1 MKRRAR
7 RLEDKCRIVFLLAF
21 ILVISITPIKLFFLG
36 PKDKALWL
44 EGRKTVL
51 PPTFTIDSFLDGS
64 YQNQLEKSLADQTP
78 TSETLKAKYLL
89 AKNRVFN
96 LVSPYIVPK
105 SNYTLVADDLFVYR
119 DSDYLVRK
127 SSDDLNEIESEILDS
142 NDFYSSLPIKNKYIY
157 FITTDGIVNFDSPD
171 KTNVFINKYSSYFPD
186 FKISNLKIDNYL
198 DYEKYFYKNDHHW
211 NYEGSYQGY
220 KDIISLILGEKE
232 KVLKPTEKV
241 TFNYDTL
248 GSKKRSAYP
257 FPSEEKFT
265 AYRFEYPKHKSF
277 IDGYQA
283 EYGYQEGYFEDPE
296 LRNGS
301 GDLYYGYFYGPDV
314 SVVKYDFS
322 NKKKGNLIMI
332 GYSDTNA
339 INTLVA
345 SHFNKTWVIDTR
357 FCSLATFNKIVSEN
371 KIDYLLL
378 VPNGSGGRYIPKPID
393 NPKGYE

>member
-1 MKRRAR
+1 
-7 RLEDKCRIVFLLAF
+7 
-21 ILVISITPIKLFFLG
+21 
-36 PKDKALWL
+36 
-44 EGRKTVL
+44 
-51 PPTFTIDSFLDGS
+51 
-64 YQNQLEKSLADQTP
+64 
-78 TSETLKAKYLL
+78 
-89 AKNRVFN
+89 
-96 LVSPYIVPK
+96 
-105 SNYTLVADDLFVYR
+105 
-119 DSDYLVRK
+119 
-127 SSDDLNEIESEILDS
+127 
-142 NDFYSSLPIKNKYIY
+142 LPIKNKYIY
-157 FITTDGIVNFDSPD
+157 IATTDGIVDFDNPS
-171 KTNVFINKYSSYFPD
+171 KTQDYINNYSAYYPD
-186 FKISNLKIDNYL
+186 FKISNLKIDSYL
-198 DYEKYFYKNDHHW
+198 DYKKYFFKNDHHW

-232 KVLKPTEKV
+232 KVLKPIEKV

-277 IDGYQA
+277 VDGYQV
-283 EYGYQEGYFEDPE
+283 EYGYQEGYFEDSE

-314 SVVKYDFS
+314 SVVEYDFS
-322 NKKKGNLIMI
+322 NKKKGNLMMI

-345 SHFNKTWVIDTR
+345 SHFNKTWIIDTR

-378 VPNGSGGRYIPKPID
+378 VPNGSGGRYIPKPT
-393 NPKGYE
+393 NTPRGYD